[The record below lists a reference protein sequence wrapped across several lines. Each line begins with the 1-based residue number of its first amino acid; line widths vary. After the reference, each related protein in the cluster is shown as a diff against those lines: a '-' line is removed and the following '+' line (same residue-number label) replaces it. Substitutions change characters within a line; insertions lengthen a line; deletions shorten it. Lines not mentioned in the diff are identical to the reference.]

1 MPNTSNHKTR
11 NNTSLIA
18 QQPGK
23 KTDCSM
29 HETDHTFSSTEKT
42 TYTLQKEPSILNP
55 QLRSHIFTKRSK
67 TFFKFGYS
75 ILLYFWP
82 MRWADFIQYG
92 KLQSMHGFL
101 PHFLGMWWRA
111 ICKVNI
117 LVKHQSKKL
126 MACKDLA
133 QTCAYLCFIKL
144 KSRDM

>member
-1 MPNTSNHKTR
+1 MLDRCHLNTYYFSHLIIIYNILTGQGSSGNQNALTSSQPYNETVFQAPGFIDFLLFQQWMLNTSNHKTR
-11 NNTSLIA
+11 NNISLIA

-29 HETDHTFSSTEKT
+29 HETSHTFSPTEKT

-82 MRWADFIQYG
+82 MR
-92 KLQSMHGFL
+92 
-101 PHFLGMWWRA
+101 
-111 ICKVNI
+111 
-117 LVKHQSKKL
+117 
-126 MACKDLA
+126 
-133 QTCAYLCFIKL
+133 
-144 KSRDM
+144 